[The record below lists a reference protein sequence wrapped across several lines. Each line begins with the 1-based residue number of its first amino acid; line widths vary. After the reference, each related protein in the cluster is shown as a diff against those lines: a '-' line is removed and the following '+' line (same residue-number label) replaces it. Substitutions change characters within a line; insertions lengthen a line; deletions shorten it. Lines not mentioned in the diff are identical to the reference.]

1 MLLGDLPPEWMR
13 WTIPSLIFVSS
24 ILTML
29 ATLTVWDMKDPGW
42 AREGT
47 VLPIE
52 TTRGDRVF
60 MSLLIMGLFFCFW
73 MYFVGYT
80 ATWVVLLFGAAAA
93 VVVINTF

>member
-1 MLLGDLPPEWMR
+1 MTSLPPDWMR
-13 WTIPSLIFVSS
+13 WTIPTVIFVSS

-60 MSLLIMGLFFCFW
+60 MSLLLMGVFFCFW
-73 MYFVGYT
+73 LYVVGYT
-80 ATWVVLLFGAAAA
+80 LTWIILLFGATIS
-93 VVVINTF
+93 VVVIRTF